1 MAPPST
7 KRMRAD
13 VTDGYADASAE
24 AEAASAAGGA
34 GGAATGG
41 EDMRAQFDVLHQS
54 GVDLAA
60 EDAAMVG

>member
-1 MAPPST
+1 M
-7 KRMRAD
+7 
-13 VTDGYADASAE
+13 TDGYADASAE
-24 AEAASAAGGA
+24 AEAASAAAGA

-60 EDAAMVG
+60 EDAAMVS